1 MNIIDKILSRKEF
14 ETDPPVLIDIGA
26 SDSLPIEW
34 QRIAKYSICIAFDA
48 DERKMGYIES
58 EKSKFRK
65 LYIYHSLVS
74 DKIRR
79 RNNFY
84 LTNSPYCSSILEP
97 NNESLKNW
105 DFYNLF
111 LVNKKVKLR
120 STTLPVV
127 LKELHLNKIDWF
139 KSDSQGID
147 LRLFRSLGKNI
158 IIKVL
163 VAEFEPGIIDVY
175 KKEDKLHHILAYM
188 DNFPFFVCDMK
199 TGGSLRINEKIVA
212 NVFSNF
218 QRKILNYIANKSPGW
233 VEISYVNTLEN
244 TKMFSKR
251 DFLLSW
257 VFSFI
262 KNQLGFA
269 LEISIKGKQKFD
281 DPIFTELE
289 KYTLGKINNRSI
301 LLPLIFF
308 KKICLLLP

>member
-97 NNESLKNW
+97 NKESLKNW

-111 LVNKKVKLR
+111 LVNKKVELR

-139 KSDSQGID
+139 KSDSQGTD
-147 LRLFRSLGKNI
+147 LRLFKSLGEHI
-158 IIKVL
+158 IYKIL
-163 VAEFEPGIIDVY
+163 VADFEPGIIDVY

-199 TGGSLRINEKIVA
+199 TGGSLRINEKIVT
-212 NVFSNF
+212 NVFSNL
-218 QRKILNYIANKSPGW
+218 QRRILNYIINKSPGW
-233 VEISYVNTLEN
+233 VEISYVNTFKN
-244 TKMFSKR
+244 TKIFSKR

-262 KNQLGFA
+262 KSQLGFA
-269 LEISIKGKQKFD
+269 LEISIRGKQKFD
-281 DPIFTELE
+281 DPIFTDLE
-289 KYTLGKINNRSI
+289 RFTLRTIYTRNI
-301 LLPLIFF
+301 LLPFIFF
-308 KKICLLLP
+308 KKICL